1 MGTWNGVELDTLELA
16 TDRLTLRPWRSGDAG
31 AVATIM
37 TVPSL
42 HEFLPLPD
50 PYTLADALQ
59 FVTDTGVRGRRDG
72 TSLSCAVV
80 ETGTGQL
87 VGAIDLRMRGLRG
100 EIGYWVSA
108 AAQGNRYAA
117 EAARAIAKWGF
128 AHGLHRIGIYC
139 AVGNIASAKTAL
151 AAGFRFEGVLRAR
164 EITPRGPE
172 DGAVFARLTEDDGA
186 AVPPAFPPL
195 PGGQLSDGTL
205 ALRPLCAADADA
217 VYEDVTNDE
226 ARRWA
231 FDRSEPNKAA
241 SAGKA
246 ATAPLRW
253 LVGPVADLVMVD
265 QASGATAGLIQL
277 RSSGPP
283 GAAGIGYGVL
293 PAFRGRGHTSRAL
306 RLLAAWAFEHAGLAR
321 LELGAKAGN
330 VASQKAALAGGF
342 EPDGIRAARL
352 PNPDG
357 SYSDEVRYA
366 LINPRVLRR

>member
-16 TDRLTLRPWRSGDAG
+16 TDRLTLRPWRPEDAG

-37 TVPSL
+37 AGPSM

-50 PYTLADALQ
+50 PYTPADAVQ
-59 FVTDTGVRGRRDG
+59 FVTDTGASGRRDG
-72 TSLSCAVV
+72 TSLPCAVA
-80 ETGTGQL
+80 THTGQL
-87 VGAIDLRMRGLRG
+87 VGAIDLRMYGLRG

-117 EAARAIAKWGF
+117 EAARTIAVWGF
-128 AHGLHRIGIYC
+128 AHGLHRIEIHC
-139 AVGNIASAKTAL
+139 AVANIASARTAL
-151 AAGFRFEGVLRAR
+151 AAGFRFEGVLRGR
-164 EITPRGPE
+164 EGTPRVPE
-172 DGAVFARLTEDDGA
+172 DGAVFARLADDDGA

-195 PGGQLSDGTL
+195 PSGHLSDGTL

-217 VYEDVTNDE
+217 VFEELANDE

-241 SAGKA
+241 SASKA
-246 ATAPLRW
+246 AAAPLRW

-265 QASGATAGLIQL
+265 EASGATAGTIQL

-283 GAAGIGYGVL
+283 GVAGIGYGVL
-293 PAFRGRGHTSRAL
+293 PAFRGRGYTSRAL
-306 RLLAAWAFEHAGLAR
+306 RLLAAWAFEHAELAR

-330 VASQKAALAGGF
+330 VASQKAAFAGGF
-342 EPDGIRAARL
+342 EPDGVRAARL

-357 SYSDEVRYA
+357 SYGDEVRYA
-366 LINPRVLRR
+366 LINPRLIRR